1 MKPHWLF
8 VDDDISFLESLH
20 SLFSHYSAQVTSA
33 HQPEILVCTNV
44 TDALLV
50 MQNQPVSL
58 VVTDIVMPKL
68 DGYQFLKLLQAQ
80 YPHISRAVLSGHI
93 DANTKIL
100 FAKLGVDLVISK
112 PTNSLEVFNVF
123 MRLKEADKECQLAG
137 NPVQESNDTAKGPA
151 VKDNAHSNGVASG
164 PQRSEVSLN
173 QAPIGDAKSIVQKQN
188 AEKTAPVSPQD
199 KEKASRKPSGDKG
212 LSGALAF
219 ISIME
224 LVQMLA
230 LSGRNSKLQVEWS
243 EGQGEMFIFEG
254 MVIHATCPGLTGLEA
269 AFKMLSLND
278 GKFELQAFQE
288 PPQRSID
295 VSATELLMEAAR
307 LMDLTSQ
314 PQVVESMEGAISR
327 SESENPAQAGAA
339 PASKSKNGANTK
351 SKSNDNQKKTWRKIT
366 SNIKAHRQ
374 VTIIEEDINFSSTI
388 IEQFPSIS
396 NEENVIEVPSEPV
409 NPLELAG
416 VPREGL
422 LELVLASPHGEVTLV
437 HESANP
443 ELRKDLLDFFLIK
456 KGQLDQQELL
466 GPLILIRLTGITEEC
481 MIAFGKDA
489 SMFARFNRPE
499 YPTDRLLE
507 LVRPNSCL
515 PTKT

>member
-1 MKPHWLF
+1 MKPRWLF

-20 SLFSHYSAQVTSA
+20 GLFSHYSAQVTSA

-44 TDALLV
+44 TDALMV

-93 DANTKIL
+93 DANTRTL
-100 FAKLGVDLVISK
+100 CAKMGVHLVMTK
-112 PTNSLEVFNVF
+112 PMNPVEAFTVF
-123 MRLKEADKECQLAG
+123 MSLKEADKECQLAG

-151 VKDNAHSNGVASG
+151 VEDTVYSNGVATEAVI
-164 PQRSEVSLN
+164 SEVSLR
-173 QAPIGDAKSIVQKQN
+173 QTPVDDGTSVAQKQN
-188 AEKTAPVSPQD
+188 TEKTISISPQD
-199 KEKASRKPSGDKG
+199 KEKVSGKTSGDKG

-254 MVIHATCPGLTGLEA
+254 MVIHAACPGLTGLEA
-269 AFKMLSLND
+269 AFKMLSLKD

-351 SKSNDNQKKTWRKIT
+351 SKSNDNQKKAWRKIT

-388 IEQFPSIS
+388 IEQFPSAS

-443 ELRKDLLDFFLIK
+443 ELRKDLLDFFSIK

-499 YPTDRLLE
+499 YPTDKLLRL
-507 LVRPNSCL
+507 VHSKSCL